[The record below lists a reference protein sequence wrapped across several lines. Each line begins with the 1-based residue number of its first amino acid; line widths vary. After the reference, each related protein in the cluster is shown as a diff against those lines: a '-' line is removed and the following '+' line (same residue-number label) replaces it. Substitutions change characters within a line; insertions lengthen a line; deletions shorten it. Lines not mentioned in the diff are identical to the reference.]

1 MTSIVTGQH
10 RLDLL
15 ASIVLLISSCEQVC
29 NVSQFAS
36 VPEGKLRI
44 HDGDNDDDDDHDDDD
59 DDEDFDGSVLI
70 YFMMIKKRELADVI
84 IVNVCLFLSLKEIYH
99 MFTYTKK

>member
-10 RLDLL
+10 RLDPL
-15 ASIVLLISSCEQVC
+15 ASIVLLISSCQQVC

-44 HDGDNDDDDDHDDDD
+44 HDDDDDDDD
-59 DDEDFDGSVLI
+59 DDEWWRLRRISLD
-70 YFMMIKKRELADVI
+70 
-84 IVNVCLFLSLKEIYH
+84 LFHDDKEERISWRY
-99 MFTYTKK
+99 YR

>member
-10 RLDLL
+10 RLDPL

-44 HDGDNDDDDDHDDDD
+44 HDGDNDDDDDEWWRLRRISLDLFHDD
-59 DDEDFDGSVLI
+59 
-70 YFMMIKKRELADVI
+70 
-84 IVNVCLFLSLKEIYH
+84 KEERIS
-99 MFTYTKK
+99 

>member
-10 RLDLL
+10 RLDPL
-15 ASIVLLISSCEQVC
+15 ASIVLLISSCQQVC

-44 HDGDNDDDDDHDDDD
+44 HDDDDDDDDD
-59 DDEDFDGSVLI
+59 DDE
-70 YFMMIKKRELADVI
+70 
-84 IVNVCLFLSLKEIYH
+84 
-99 MFTYTKK
+99 

>member
-10 RLDLL
+10 CLDPL

-44 HDGDNDDDDDHDDDD
+44 HDNH
-59 DDEDFDGSVLI
+59 DEDFEGVSFD
-70 YFMMIKKRELADVI
+70 
-84 IVNVCLFLSLKEIYH
+84 LFHDDKEERIS
-99 MFTYTKK
+99 

>member
-59 DDEDFDGSVLI
+59 DEDFDGSVLI

-84 IVNVCLFLSLKEIYH
+84 IVNICLFLSLKEIYH

>member
-1 MTSIVTGQH
+1 MTSIVTVQH
-10 RLDLL
+10 RLDPL

-44 HDGDNDDDDDHDDDD
+44 HDN
-59 DDEDFDGSVLI
+59 DDEDF
-70 YFMMIKKRELADVI
+70 E
-84 IVNVCLFLSLKEIYH
+84 E
-99 MFTYTKK
+99 MFPLYTPYNGFH

>member
-10 RLDLL
+10 RLDPL
-15 ASIVLLISSCEQVC
+15 ASIVLLISSCQQVC

-44 HDGDNDDDDDHDDDD
+44 HDDDDDDDD
-59 DDEDFDGSVLI
+59 DDEWWRLRRISLD
-70 YFMMIKKRELADVI
+70 
-84 IVNVCLFLSLKEIYH
+84 LFHDDKEERIS
-99 MFTYTKK
+99 

>member
-10 RLDLL
+10 RLDPL

-36 VPEGKLRI
+36 VLEGKLRI
-44 HDGDNDDDDDHDDDD
+44 HDGDNDDDDD
-59 DDEDFDGSVLI
+59 DDE
-70 YFMMIKKRELADVI
+70 
-84 IVNVCLFLSLKEIYH
+84 
-99 MFTYTKK
+99 